1 METNRTVGGLFGY
14 SSVNSIVSL
23 KVPMTSRKIIINEAK
38 SFARCKQK
46 NNTIPNRCTQL
57 QSGMYKRLPT
67 ILFRTQSSI
76 LTQAVNVVCF
86 VLFFKERNDFYL
98 ERKGQ

>member
-1 METNRTVGGLFGY
+1 LETNRTVGGLFGY

-23 KVPMTSRKIIINEAK
+23 KVPMTSRKRKYEAK
-38 SFARCKQK
+38 PFARRKQIYY
-46 NNTIPNRCTQL
+46 TITNSCTQL

-76 LTQAVNVVCF
+76 LTQ
-86 VLFFKERNDFYL
+86 LSM
-98 ERKGQ
+98 